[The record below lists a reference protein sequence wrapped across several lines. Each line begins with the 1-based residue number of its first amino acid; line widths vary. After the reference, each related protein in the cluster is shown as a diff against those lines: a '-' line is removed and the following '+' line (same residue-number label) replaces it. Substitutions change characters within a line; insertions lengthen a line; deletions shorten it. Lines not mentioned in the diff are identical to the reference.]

1 MDIRL
6 LKDLLNRLK
15 DGRIEVDGAIKKLKR
30 LPFDDIGF
38 ASIDHYRH
46 LRRGFPEVIYGRR
59 KKEKEII
66 KIIEKMVQKEE
77 NVELSSRLTDN
88 KAMVTKKHFPSGDC
102 YSNSN
107 ILTIE
112 VRSTEERE

>member
-38 ASIDHYRH
+38 ASINHHRH

-77 NVELSSRLTDN
+77 NVLITRLTDN
-88 KAMVTKKHFPSGDC
+88 KTMVTKKHFPSGDC